1 MLWFGSVLSGVG
13 AMVVVSILA
22 VVVMVIFL
30 GFCCGCVCVGGGGGG
45 VDFDELWWANFG
57 SCGYD
62 SRW

>member
-13 AMVVVSILA
+13 AMVVVSILV

-30 GFCCGCVCVGGGGGG
+30 GFCCGCVCVEGGG